1 MTKTLKSGRSRKW
14 KTAYNKEEFPKGY
27 EKPRGESLTIPDQS
41 MSLKTLLERFT
52 RGLPLPSA
60 SGYGPEQYYG
70 DDPDYMINPAV
81 LDISE
86 KHELIDQQ
94 KIKVNEIAKA
104 ITEQQQQEVEKIRIA
119 KEEAIKNN
127 QPKVESAQPTVK

>member
-1 MTKTLKSGRSRKW
+1 
-14 KTAYNKEEFPKGY
+14 
-27 EKPRGESLTIPDQS
+27 

-94 KIKVNEIAKA
+94 KMKVNEIAKA